1 MRLIHIFVEHFPE
14 PLEAGKL
21 YVSMQYASAA
31 HLCACGC
38 GHEVVTPIRRRDGW
52 KLVFD
57 GESISLSPSIGSRN
71 LACRSHYFIT
81 HGQVRWALPMDQYG
95 DFGESHP
102 ETPHHGTP
110 EDKEPT
116 SDVEV
121 LVEVQ
126 IKRRRFFEK
135 LMFWRRE

>member
-1 MRLIHIFVEHFPE
+1 MRMTHVFVESFPE
-14 PLEAGKL
+14 SLEAGKL
-21 YVSMQYASAA
+21 YISMQYASAT

-81 HGQVRWALPMDQYG
+81 LGQVRWALPMDQY
-95 DFGESHP
+95 DTAEQDCFEIKAESFGESSEPVNKLDSELQSIP
-102 ETPHHGTP
+102 EPKGFL
-110 EDKEPT
+110 DK
-116 SDVEV
+116 
-121 LVEVQ
+121 L
-126 IKRRRFFEK
+126 
-135 LMFWRRE
+135 LFWRR